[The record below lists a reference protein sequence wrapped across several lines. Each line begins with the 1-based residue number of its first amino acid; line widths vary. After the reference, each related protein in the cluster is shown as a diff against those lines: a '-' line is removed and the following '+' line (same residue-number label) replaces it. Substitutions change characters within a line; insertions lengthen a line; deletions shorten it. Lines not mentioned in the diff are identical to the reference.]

1 MWIYGRH
8 PAEAALANPRRRI
21 VRLVATPDTMARL
34 TPILATRQER
44 LTCDVMVP
52 QEIARLLDEGARHQ
66 GVAVLAQPLPDI
78 AIADLPASA
87 DLVLVLDKVSDPH
100 NAGAI
105 MRSAAAFGASA
116 IVMQERNA
124 PPASS
129 ALAKA
134 ASGALEWVP
143 LIRVPNIT
151 RSLAELKRRGF
162 WITGLDAAARQ
173 TLGSTPVPVPA
184 VLVLGAEGD
193 GLRRLTR
200 EACDLMVRIETSK
213 RDLSLNVSNAAAI
226 ALHVIRAKQD
236 FLETR
241 VPC

>member
-1 MWIYGRH
+1 M
-8 PAEAALANPRRRI
+8 
-21 VRLVATPDTMARL
+21 VATPGTMARL
-34 TPILATRQER
+34 APILATRQEN
-44 LTCDVMVP
+44 LTCDVMAP
-52 QEIARLLDEGARHQ
+52 PEIARLLDEGARHQ
-66 GVAVLAQPLPDI
+66 GVAVLAQPLPDTV
-78 AIADLPASA
+78 IADLSASA

-116 IVMQERNA
+116 VVMQERNA
-124 PPASS
+124 PPASA

-151 RSLAELKRRGF
+151 RSLVELKRRGF
-162 WITGLDAAARQ
+162 WITGLDAAARE

-184 VLVLGAEGD
+184 ALVLGAEGE

-200 EACDLMVRIETSK
+200 EACDLMVRIGTS
-213 RDLSLNVSNAAAI
+213 RRNLSLNVSNAAAI
-226 ALHVIRAKQD
+226 ALHEIRAKQV
-236 FLETR
+236 FLEAGAS
-241 VPC
+241 C

>member
-8 PAEAALANPRRRI
+8 PVEAALANPRRRI
-21 VRLVATPDTMARL
+21 VRVVATLETMARL
-34 TPILATRQER
+34 TPIVARRQEN
-44 LTCDVMVP
+44 LTCDVMAP
-52 QEIARLLDEGARHQ
+52 LEIARLLDAGALHQ
-66 GVAVLAQPLPDI
+66 GVAVLAQPLPDT

-116 IVMQERNA
+116 VVMQERNA
-124 PPASS
+124 PPASA

-162 WITGLDAAARQ
+162 WIMGLDAAAHE

-184 VLVLGAEGD
+184 ALVLGSEGE

-200 EACDLMVRIETSK
+200 EACDFMVGIGTSR

-226 ALHVIRAKQD
+226 ALHVIREKRD
-236 FLETR
+236 FT
-241 VPC
+241 